1 MTLGSRLAIG
11 GAALLGVLLAVLFGA
26 YVWLDTQ
33 SGRAFVARQVAA
45 VALENGLNIRIG
57 KIDGSI
63 YGGAVLRDVQFR
75 DPKGAFAWSPEIR
88 LDLHPFAYLTG
99 VVDVDALTARE
110 LNVARMPAFNVV
122 PDRGDPLLPDLDIRI
137 DRLRVDRIVF
147 AKAITGE
154 EQVASFYGKARI
166 ADRRAV
172 VEATAGS
179 AQGDRLALKL
189 DAVPDDNRFDVDLK
203 IDAPAKGLVAGLMG
217 RDVPVQA
224 ALQGRGSWQKWDGR
238 LTASMGAEQ
247 VADVALTARDG
258 TFTAKGETAPAKVM
272 ADSLIVRG
280 LSPVALVDLSAS
292 FDQRVANIKGSV
304 RSASAV
310 LGASGL
316 VDLGQGAFDDLA
328 LDIQLLRP
336 AIIGSNVSGTN
347 VRGKA
352 LLNGAFAA
360 PTVAYSAT
368 ATRLAFD
375 RTTFED
381 VRVTGE
387 AQGRKD
393 RFLIP
398 VNAVARRVTGI
409 NQIAGGLL
417 TNVKMNGDIAI
428 ANGRLLSD
436 NMKIRSD
443 RINATALIVG
453 DIGKGFYTGA
463 LNGKVDGFEVS
474 SVGLFNM
481 VADVD
486 LETTLGRG
494 YALVGTVKARST
506 KLFSPG
512 VQKFLGGLMFV
523 NAGIRYGTDGV
534 LRITRASVVAPQFRL
549 NSGNGTYVTEGG
561 RVVFN
566 GAGYSN
572 QYGPVA
578 VQLTG
583 TFERPVARVTASRP
597 GFGVGLSNVVGLVT
611 RSAKGYAITLTGAT
625 DYGPISGDIDVL
637 SGNGPLTID
646 ILRGDFAG
654 IGLTGRV
661 QQAASGPFLGTLN
674 GAGAGFD
681 GTIALSAEGQYQRAL
696 VDAVATNAELT
707 GGEQTLAIG
716 RGAIKAD
723 IILYDSPQIV
733 ADVQVQNAL
742 LNDIELA
749 AARAKVDYR
758 GGTGTAKIL
767 AEGRS
772 QVPFRIAANA
782 DLTPELWRIAAKG
795 RANSIDF
802 STEGPLRIVPRR
814 DEYEIKLSTIRVAN
828 GTVKLAGSYGDGL
841 ELQSRLDNVNIA
853 VINPFLPGLGIRG
866 RATGSIDWSQAS
878 FAALPRAD
886 ARLEIRRFVRSNL
899 GSRSQ
904 PVDISLV
911 GRLLPDGGNA
921 RAIIRRLGAAVG
933 RMQID
938 LTPLPPGNASW
949 TERLLAAPLSGGI
962 RYNGPADTLFSLAA
976 LADQSLDGNIG
987 VAADFSG
994 RVQTPRLT
1002 GVVRANDLIYE
1013 NDVYGTRLTKL
1024 RVRGLFT
1031 NDQLEV
1037 TELSAMAGK
1046 GTVTGKGFVN
1056 LSSEKGFPLQLDLDL
1071 NQARVARSELITTT
1085 ATGQISVTNTP
1096 DGDALISG
1104 TLRLPETR
1112 FKIIR
1117 QGAASVATL
1126 TGVRRKAASGR
1137 PRVSGDA
1144 DPISTLS
1151 SNWKLDIKLT
1161 APDELYVSGMGLESE
1176 WGANL
1181 RVTGTSNAPR
1191 MSGEMELVR
1200 GTLGFAGRS
1209 FELENGRISFNGG
1222 PATNPSIRIAAASE
1236 VDGTTVRVNIRGTGQ
1251 NPDISF
1257 SSTPALPQDEIMAR
1271 ILFGNSIGELS
1282 AIQAVQLAASLN
1294 NLRGGSGGLNPLSVL
1309 QSATGLNRLRIL
1321 GADQA
1326 TGREMAVAF
1335 GQYITNDVYVEI
1347 VTDARGY
1354 TATQL
1359 EISLTPALSV
1369 LSQIGTTGTSNV
1381 NVRYKKDY

>member
-1 MTLGSRLAIG
+1 MIWRRIAIG
-11 GAALLGVLLAVLFGA
+11 AAALGAFLLLVLVGS
-26 YVWLDTQ
+26 YIWLDTQ

-45 VALENGLNIRIG
+45 FELENGLNIRIG
-57 KIDGSI
+57 KIEGSI
-63 YGGAVLRDVQFR
+63 YGGAVLRDVRFR
-75 DPKGAFAWSPEIR
+75 DPKGDFARSPEIR
-88 LDLHPFAYLTG
+88 LDWNPFAYLRG
-99 VVDVDALTARE
+99 GVDVDSLTARE
-110 LNVARMPAFNVV
+110 LNVARMPAFRIV
-122 PDRGDPLLPDLDIRI
+122 PDRGEPLLPDLDISMDRLKI
-137 DRLRVDRIVF
+137 DRIIF

-154 EQVASFYGKARI
+154 EQIASLEGNVRI

-172 VEATAGS
+172 VDATGATL
-179 AQGDRLALKL
+179 QGDRLVLKL

-203 IDAPAKGLVAGLMG
+203 VDAPASGLVAGLMG
-217 RDVPVQA
+217 KNVPVKA
-224 ALQGRGSWQKWDGR
+224 ALNGRGSWQKWDGA
-238 LTASMGAEQ
+238 LTAQMGTE
-247 VADVALTARDG
+247 DVANLALSARDG
-258 TFTAKGETAPAKVM
+258 TFSAKGTAAPAKVM
-272 ADSLIVRG
+272 ADSLIMRA
-280 LSPVALVDLSAS
+280 LSPVANIDVAAK
-292 FDQRVANIKGSV
+292 FNNRVADIKSSV
-304 RSASAV
+304 RSAAIV
-310 LGASGL
+310 VDASGI
-316 VDLGQGAFDDLA
+316 VDMGEGNFNDLA

-336 AIIGSNVSGTN
+336 SIIARNVSGTN
-347 VRGKA
+347 IRGKA
-352 LLNGAFAA
+352 LLNGAFAG
-360 PTVAYSAT
+360 PLVTYSAT
-368 ATRLAFD
+368 ATRLSFDTTAF
-375 RTTFED
+375 EG
-381 VRVTGE
+381 VSLSGE
-387 AQGRKD
+387 ARGQTD

-398 VNAVARRVTGI
+398 VNARARRVTGI
-409 NQIAGGLL
+409 NQITGGLL
-417 TNVKMNGDIAI
+417 TNVRMNGDLAI

-453 DIGKGFYTGA
+453 DIDKGFYTGA
-463 LNGKVDGFEVS
+463 LNGKVDGFQVD
-474 SVGLFNM
+474 SVGLFNV

-506 KLFSPG
+506 RLFSPG
-512 VQKFLGGLMFV
+512 FQKFLGGQMFV
-523 NAGIRYGTDGV
+523 NAGIRYGTDGI
-534 LRITRASVVAPQFRL
+534 LRITRANVVAPQFRL

-566 GAGYSN
+566 GKGYSN
-572 QYGPVA
+572 QYGPVSVA
-578 VQLTG
+578 MTG
-583 TFERPVARVTASRP
+583 TFDRPVVRVIASRP

-611 RSAKGYAITLTGAT
+611 RSRQGYAIKLTGAT
-625 DYGPISGDIDVL
+625 EYGPISGDIDVW

-654 IGLTGRV
+654 IGVAGRIRQAAAGPFVGTLTGV
-661 QQAASGPFLGTLN
+661 GS
-674 GAGAGFD
+674 GFD
-681 GTIALSAEGQYQRAL
+681 GTIALSAQGQYQHAV
-696 VDAVATNAELT
+696 VDAIATNAELV
-707 GGEQTLAIG
+707 GGEQKFAIG
-716 RGAIKAD
+716 RGIINAD
-723 IILYDSPQIV
+723 IVLYDSPQIL
-733 ADVQVQNAL
+733 ADVQVENAFI
-742 LNDIELA
+742 NDISIA

-758 GGTGTAKIL
+758 GGTGTAQIL

-782 DLTPELWRIAAKG
+782 DLTPQLWRIAAKG

-802 STEGPLRIVPRR
+802 ETVGPVRIIPKRS
-814 DEYEIKLSTIRVAN
+814 EYEILTSTIKVAD
-828 GTVKLAGSYGDGL
+828 GSIKLAGSYGSGL
-841 ELQSRLDNVNIA
+841 ELQSRLDKVNIA
-853 VINPFLPGLGIRG
+853 LLNPFFPGLGLGG
-866 RATGSIDWSQAS
+866 RATGSLDWSQAS
-878 FAALPRAD
+878 FAAFPNAD
-886 ARLEIRRFVRSNL
+886 ARLEITRFVRTNL

-904 PVDISLV
+904 AVDISLV
-911 GRLLPDGGNA
+911 SRLLPDGGNA
-921 RAIIRRLGAAVG
+921 RAIFRRRGVPVG
-933 RMQID
+933 RLQVD
-938 LTPLPPGNASW
+938 LTPLPPGGASW

-976 LADQSLDGNIG
+976 LADQSLTGNIG

-1024 RVRGLFT
+1024 RVRGIFT

-1037 TELSAMAGK
+1037 TELTANAGSGTVSGK
-1046 GTVTGKGFVN
+1046 GVVN
-1056 LSSEKGFPLQLDLDL
+1056 LSSAKGFPLQLDLDL
-1071 NQARVARSELITTT
+1071 DRARVARSELISTT
-1085 ATGQISVTNTP
+1085 ATGKISVTNTP

-1117 QGAASVATL
+1117 QGAAAVATL
-1126 TGVRRKAASGR
+1126 TGVRRKVSAGR

-1144 DPISTLS
+1144 DAITSLP
-1151 SNWKLDIKLT
+1151 SNWKLDINLV
-1161 APDELYVSGMGLESE
+1161 APDELYVTGLGLESE

-1181 RVTGTSNAPR
+1181 RITGTSDAPR
-1191 MSGEMELVR
+1191 ISGDMQLVR

-1209 FELENGRISFNGG
+1209 FELESGRISFNGG
-1222 PATNPSIRIAAASE
+1222 PASNPSIRVVAASE
-1236 VDGTTVRVNIRGTGQ
+1236 VDGTTVRVNMRGTGQ

-1282 AIQAVQLAASLN
+1282 AIQAIQLAASLN
-1294 NLRGGSGGLNPLSVL
+1294 NLRGGAGGLNPLGVL
-1309 QSATGLNRLRIL
+1309 QSATGLDRLRIL
-1321 GADQA
+1321 GADEK
-1326 TGREMAVAF
+1326 TGRDIAVAF

-1369 LSQIGTTGTSNV
+1369 LSQIGTGGQSNV